1 MWLLESDIFEGRK
14 LWLRPGKLY
23 LFGRTAAEPGQLAIS
38 DKTIS
43 RKHITI
49 QVDNVPEGGGRNL
62 RSRSAITIEDLDSKK
77 GTLLNGVQ
85 IRGQKKTLSEDVN
98 EIKLGLCPKVVCI
111 HWQPVVLSFSF
122 TSKELRAD
130 PWARLRDSLEQLD
143 IKYSADYET
152 ATTHVVS
159 KKRNTSKGL
168 QALING
174 RHIVTDSFID
184 AIVEAATIPNEA
196 EEGASS
202 ALEQDFEASWPNA
215 IDHLPPR
222 GEAPV
227 DRPPEAYSP
236 DGRRQEIFDG
246 YTFVFYERKQYDNL
260 LSAITAG
267 KGKALLKEVTPGVT
281 DIDDFI
287 RYVKG
292 VAGEKGLGS
301 FEDGSEGKGVVVVR
315 YMPKDE
321 NYEWYAQFL
330 TAFAQRLDHRPI
342 DQREFL
348 EAILACDASM
358 LRRPLEEASQP
369 ESTVPRGQQP
379 ADDSGDRMEVDQPST
394 EPQISQEPVAEQE
407 AAKPPPRGRGRRA
420 GRSRFKGFDFDDP
433 EPVEE
438 SPPVEDPEP
447 PKVAAASQDSLFV
460 SQYRE
465 PNLPLEE
472 EVPNTRVTRRSQRK
486 RALSPLPEHD
496 NSALMDEI
504 APRAAA
510 AKRRRI
516 ESGQTPVPP
525 PPEPAPEPRPDENE
539 DMVPESPP
547 EKAKKGQAVKGK
559 GKKAKEGEDILEL
572 ARQRREEAEAKAA
585 AERME
590 LEQLPDDGIDYA
602 TIRALHIVEEC
613 EVRFPDPGSNTR
625 TREQD
630 IADGR
635 WDPRWNGRKNFKRFR
650 KQGDAAGR
658 PAARIIIGLEEVK
671 PKEYGIGDDYWLED
685 ESGGRRKKDS
695 QRESQSQPQPQ
706 PQQQQP
712 PSQGK
717 SDSGTAKGKQQKVA
731 LRRTVLAV
739 DSSDEEERN
748 ELESV
753 AQQDQMTIIPDSE
766 PSRSRAAKAAE
777 RANTTRRGQ
786 TQTQTQSQSQAI
798 SSLSTRGSST
808 NKRAAPAESS
818 STGGRAAKR
827 PRKGFM
833 AAPSDDD
840 DDSDDSDDEL
850 KFRFGRRR

>member
-1 MWLLESDIFEGRK
+1 M
-14 LWLRPGKLY
+14 
-23 LFGRTAAEPGQLAIS
+23 
-38 DKTIS
+38 
-43 RKHITI
+43 
-49 QVDNVPEGGGRNL
+49 
-62 RSRSAITIEDLDSKK
+62 
-77 GTLLNGVQ
+77 
-85 IRGQKKTLSEDVN
+85 
-98 EIKLGLCPKVVCI
+98 
-111 HWQPVVLSFSF
+111 
-122 TSKELRAD
+122 
-130 PWARLRDSLEQLD
+130 
-143 IKYSADYET
+143 
-152 ATTHVVS
+152 
-159 KKRNTSKGL
+159 
-168 QALING
+168 
-174 RHIVTDSFID
+174 TDSFID
-184 AIVEAATIPNEA
+184 AIVHAATIPDEA

-227 DRPPEAYSP
+227 DRPPEAYLP
-236 DGRRQEIFDG
+236 DERRYEVFDG

-287 RYVKG
+287 RFVKG

-315 YMPKDE
+315 YTPKDE

-330 TAFAQRLDHRPI
+330 TSFAQRLDHRPI

-369 ESTVPRGQQP
+369 ESAAPRGQPP
-379 ADDSGDRMEVDQPST
+379 ADVLGDRMEVDQPSAEPQVSREPTT
-394 EPQISQEPVAEQE
+394 EPES
-407 AAKPPPRGRGRRA
+407 AKPLPRGRGRRA

-438 SPPVEDPEP
+438 TPPAEAPEARE
-447 PKVAAASQDSLFV
+447 VTAASQDSLFV
-460 SQYRE
+460 SQYCE
-465 PNLPLEE
+465 PSLPVEE
-472 EVPNTRVTRRSQRK
+472 EVTNTRATRQSQRK

-525 PPEPAPEPRPDENE
+525 APKPEPEPQPDENE
-539 DMVPESPP
+539 DVVPEPP
-547 EKAKKGQAVKGK
+547 SEKPKKGQTTKGR

-585 AERME
+585 AERRE

-602 TIRALHIVEEC
+602 AIRALHIVEEC
-613 EVRFPDPGSNTR
+613 EVRFPDLGNTR

-695 QRESQSQPQPQ
+695 QRDSQSQQQPQ
-706 PQQQQP
+706 QQQQQQQQP
-712 PSQGK
+712 PSQGR
-717 SDSGTAKGKQQKVA
+717 SDSGMAKGQQQKVA

-777 RANTTRRGQ
+777 KANTTRRGQ
-786 TQTQTQSQSQAI
+786 SQTQAESQSQII
-798 SSLSTRGSST
+798 SSLSTRGNNS
-808 NKRAAPAESS
+808 NKRAAPADSS
-818 STGGRAAKR
+818 SAGGRAAKR
-827 PRKGFM
+827 PRRGFM
-833 AAPSDDD
+833 AAPSDD